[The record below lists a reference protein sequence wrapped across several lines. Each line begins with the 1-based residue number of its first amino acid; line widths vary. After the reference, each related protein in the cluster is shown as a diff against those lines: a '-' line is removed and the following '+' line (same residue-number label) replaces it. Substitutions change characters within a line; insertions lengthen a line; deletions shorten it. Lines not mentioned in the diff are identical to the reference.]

1 MYFACAG
8 GESHRSD
15 RSSVATKRHSR
26 SFATK
31 RHRKHIGIIH
41 SVCAFCASLWLKKM
55 TQLTKARA
63 AEILQALRERYVLV
77 LGDVML
83 DEFVWGDVTRISP
96 DAPVPV
102 VDVRRESMHLGGAAN
117 VLANLVALGA
127 RGSVVGV
134 VGNDAAG
141 RRLQTG
147 LSELGIQDQYLV
159 VDESRP
165 STTKTRIIA
174 HSQLVVRADRESRS
188 PVTGKLEEKIVAS
201 LKDALQHAH
210 AFVVSDYDKGVVTP
224 RILNEILPV
233 AYEQV
238 PVLIDPKL
246 RNFNSYRPATLVTPN
261 HLEALRMS
269 DSEDH
274 SDDGSHHA
282 AKVIREKLGC
292 DAVLITRGDRGMMLL
307 EGDGPPVYVET
318 AAREVYDV
326 TGAGDTVIAAL
337 ASALASGA
345 KMIEAASFANH
356 AAGVVVGKVG
366 TATAT
371 ADELLSTFEI

>member
-1 MYFACAG
+1 M
-8 GESHRSD
+8 S
-15 RSSVATKRHSR
+15 
-26 SFATK
+26 
-31 RHRKHIGIIH
+31 
-41 SVCAFCASLWLKKM
+41 
-55 TQLTKARA
+55 QLTKTRA
-63 AEILQALRERYVLV
+63 AEILKTLRDRNVVV

-96 DAPVPV
+96 EAPVPV
-102 VDVRRESMHLGGAAN
+102 VDVRRESVHLGGAGN

-134 VGNDAAG
+134 VGNDG
-141 RRLQTG
+141 PGQRLQAE
-147 LSELGIQDQYLV
+147 LRELGAQDGCLV
-159 VDESRP
+159 VDDSRR

-174 HSQLVVRADRESRS
+174 HSQLVVRADRESRV
-188 PVTGKLEEKIVAS
+188 PVTPAIEDQIIS
-201 LKDALQHAH
+201 CLKEALKRAD

-224 RILNEILPV
+224 RVLREILPI

-246 RNFNSYRPATLVTPN
+246 RNFDSYRPATLVTPN

-269 DSEDH
+269 NTEDH
-274 SDDGSHHA
+274 SDDGSHA
-282 AKVIREKLGC
+282 AARIIREKLGC

-307 EGDGPPVYVET
+307 EANGKPVYVET

-337 ASALASGA
+337 AGALACGTT
-345 KMIEAASFANH
+345 MLEAASFANR
-356 AAGVVVGKVG
+356 AAGIVVGKVG

-371 ADELLSTFEI
+371 AEELLETFATDEHG

>member
-1 MYFACAG
+1 MN
-8 GESHRSD
+8 
-15 RSSVATKRHSR
+15 
-26 SFATK
+26 
-31 RHRKHIGIIH
+31 
-41 SVCAFCASLWLKKM
+41 
-55 TQLTKARA
+55 QLTKTRA
-63 AEILQALRERYVLV
+63 AEILQNLRDRYVLV

-96 DAPVPV
+96 EAPVPV

-117 VLANLVALGA
+117 VLANLLALGA
-127 RGSVVGV
+127 RGAVVGV

-141 RRLQTG
+141 RKLQTG
-147 LSELGIQDQYLV
+147 LRDLGVQDQYLL

-188 PVTGKLEEKIVAS
+188 PVTGKLEEKIVTC
-201 LKDALQHAH
+201 LKEALKQAD

-224 RILNEILPV
+224 AILREILPV
-233 AYEQV
+233 AYEQA
-238 PVLIDPKL
+238 PVLVDPKL
-246 RNFNSYRPATLVTPN
+246 RNFNAYRPATLVTPN

-307 EGDGPPVYVET
+307 EGDGQPVYVET

-326 TGAGDTVIAAL
+326 TGAGDTVIATLAGAL
-337 ASALASGA
+337 ATGA
-345 KMIEAASFANH
+345 TMLEAATLANH
-356 AAGVVVGKVG
+356 AAGIVVGKVG
-366 TATAT
+366 TATAS
-371 ADELLSTFEI
+371 AEELIQTFGANERE